1 MHKDLI
7 RGNFEVELVG
17 EIAMGKR
24 RTLGMIAYRHTE
36 VGGEIY
42 LHWTEPKKK
51 HLGIGTLMVTD
62 VRQMVANRD
71 RRIIMVSVPPL
82 RGMEEFYRKMGFHKC
97 TEHCHDETQDL

>member
-1 MHKDLI
+1 MSFSETMSEAYKGWRSKGDMHKDLI
-7 RGNFEVELVG
+7 RGKFEVELVG

-62 VRQMVANRD
+62 VR
-71 RRIIMVSVPPL
+71 
-82 RGMEEFYRKMGFHKC
+82 
-97 TEHCHDETQDL
+97 